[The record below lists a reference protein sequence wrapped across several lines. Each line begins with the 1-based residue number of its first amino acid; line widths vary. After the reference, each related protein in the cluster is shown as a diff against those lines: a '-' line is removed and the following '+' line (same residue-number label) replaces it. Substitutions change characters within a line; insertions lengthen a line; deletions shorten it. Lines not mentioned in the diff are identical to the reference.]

1 VIRTRVG
8 YAGGTKEN
16 PTYRDLGD
24 HSETIQIE
32 YDPTQISYEE
42 LLDVFWN
49 THTPTSRPWSRQ
61 YASIVFYHD
70 EAQRELALKTK
81 EQQEAKRGTIF
92 TQIVPAGTFY
102 PAEDYHQKYY
112 LRNARD
118 LTREFSAM
126 YPDGGDFAGT
136 GQPGS
141 LFCQSGQTQANRV
154 LRSLEV
160 AEKRPGGQAKAV
172 LGCKQPPFSRLRLR
186 A

>member
-8 YAGGTKEN
+8 YAGGKNKN
-16 PTYRDLGD
+16 PTYHSLGD

-49 THTPTSRPWSRQ
+49 AHSPTSPSWSRQ

-70 EAQRELALKTK
+70 ETQRELALETK
-81 EQQEAKRGTIF
+81 AEQEAERGTIF
-92 TQIVPAGTFY
+92 TEIVPAGTFY

-118 LTREFSAM
+118 LMREFSAM
-126 YPDGGDFAGT
+126 YPDGDDFADSTAAARVNGYLGRYGT
-136 GQPGS
+136 CEQLQEELDS
-141 LFCQSGQTQANRV
+141 LGLS
-154 LRSLEV
+154 S
-160 AEKRPGGQAKAV
+160 GGQDKLEKTV
-172 LGCKQPPFSRLRLR
+172 CFNR
-186 A
+186 

>member
-126 YPDGGDFAGT
+126 YPDGGDFAGST
-136 GQPGS
+136 AAARVNGYLGGNGTCEQLQEELDS
-141 LFCQSGQTQANRV
+141 LGLSSASQDKLKQTACSGR
-154 LRSLEV
+154 
-160 AEKRPGGQAKAV
+160 
-172 LGCKQPPFSRLRLR
+172 
-186 A
+186 